1 MTDSA
6 LRTQVGI
13 IGAGPAGLLLAQ
25 ILGLHGIDSIII
37 EAQSRSYIESRVRA
51 GLMEHDACQQMRDA
65 GVGAR
70 MDREGLTHEGIILRF
85 AGRSHRIPLTELTG
99 RRVTV
104 YGQQEVV
111 KDLIAARLATGR
123 PLFFEAPAI
132 AIENT
137 DTPKIRFRHNDS
149 EKTITCD
156 FIAGCDGFHGPSRA
170 SIPSHLMNVFERV
183 YPFGWLGILAESP
196 PASHELVYASHA
208 NGFALLSLRSPR
220 ISRLYLQCTPDEN
233 LADWPDERIWDE
245 LDIRLADREARPLP
259 RGPILQKGIT
269 PLRSFVAEPM
279 RHNRLFLLG
288 DAAHIVPPTGAKGLN
303 LAFADVHVLARA
315 FAAWYRDNEAGGLE
329 TYSATALRRVW
340 KAERFSWWM
349 TTLMHRFDTHSPFEA
364 RMQDAELD
372 YLTSSTAGMTTI
384 AENYVGLPLV

>member
-1 MTDSA
+1 MTESA

-25 ILGLHGIDSIII
+25 ILHLHGIDSIII
-37 EAQSRSYIESRVRA
+37 EAQSRPYIENRVRA

-65 GVGAR
+65 GVGTR
-70 MDREGLTHEGIILRF
+70 MDREGLAHEGIILRF

-111 KDLIAARLATGR
+111 KDLIAARLVSGR

-137 DTPKIRFRHNDS
+137 DTPKIRFRHDGT
-149 EKTITCD
+149 EKTILCD

-170 SIPSHLMNVFERV
+170 SIPAHLMKIFERV

-208 NGFALLSLRSPR
+208 HGFALLSMRSPR
-220 ISRLYLQCTPDEN
+220 ISRLYLQCAPDEN

-245 LDIRLADREARPLP
+245 LDTRLADRGSTPLP

-279 RHNRLFLLG
+279 RHGRLFLLG

-303 LAFADVHVLARA
+303 LAFADVHIIARA
-315 FAAWYRDNEAGGLE
+315 FTAWYQNNEAGGLE

-349 TTLMHRFDTHSPFEA
+349 TTLMHRFDSHSPFEA
-364 RMQDAELD
+364 RMQEAELD
-372 YLTSSTAGMTTI
+372 YLTSSKAGMTTI
-384 AENYVGLPLV
+384 AENYVGLRLL

>member
-1 MTDSA
+1 MTGSA

-25 ILGLHGIDSIII
+25 ILHLHGIDSIII
-37 EAQSRSYIESRVRA
+37 EAQSRPHIESRVRA
-51 GLMEHDACQQMRDA
+51 GLMEHDSCQQMRDA
-65 GVGAR
+65 GIGAR
-70 MDREGLTHEGIILRF
+70 MDREGLVHEGIILRF

-137 DTPKIRFRHNDS
+137 DTPKIHFRHNGT
-149 EKTITCD
+149 EKTILCD

-170 SIPSHLMNVFERV
+170 SIPAHRMKIFERV

-196 PASHELVYASHA
+196 PASHELVYASHPG
-208 NGFALLSLRSPR
+208 GFALLSMRSPR
-220 ISRLYLQCTPDEN
+220 ISRLYLQCAPDEN
-233 LADWPDERIWDE
+233 LADWSDARIWDE
-245 LDIRLADREARPLP
+245 LDTRLADRESTPLP

-279 RHNRLFLLG
+279 RHHRLFLLG

-315 FAAWYRDNEAGGLE
+315 FTAWYQNNEADGLE

-340 KAERFSWWM
+340 QAERFAWWM
-349 TTLMHRFDTHSPFEA
+349 TTLMHRFDSHSPFET
-364 RMQDAELD
+364 RMQEAELD
-372 YLTSSTAGMTTI
+372 YLTSSKAGMTTI
-384 AENYVGLPLV
+384 AENYVGLRLL